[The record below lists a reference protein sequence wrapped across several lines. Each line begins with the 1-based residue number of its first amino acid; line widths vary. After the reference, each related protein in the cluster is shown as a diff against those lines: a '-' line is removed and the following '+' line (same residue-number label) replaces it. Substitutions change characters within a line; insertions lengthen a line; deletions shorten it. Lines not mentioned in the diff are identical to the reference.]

1 VRVTA
6 NGVYYPGFQRRI
18 QQCGNCEEDIV
29 NVAEIG
35 K

>member
-1 VRVTA
+1 VTA

-18 QQCGNCEEDIV
+18 QKIGGDESENE
-29 NVAEIG
+29 VAALA